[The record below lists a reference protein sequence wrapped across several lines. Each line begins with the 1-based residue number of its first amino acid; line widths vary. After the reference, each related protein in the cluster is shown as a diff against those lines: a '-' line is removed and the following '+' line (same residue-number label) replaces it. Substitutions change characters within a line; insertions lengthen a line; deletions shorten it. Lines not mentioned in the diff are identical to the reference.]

1 MRFWVWNAERSVLVV
16 AGDIFVA
23 ADLDLL
29 IDDANGVTAA
39 LAISDKEALMLL
51 SRRRIDAAVVSP
63 PLREG
68 EVRTVLDALVRQGI
82 PFVIHEDGDDRS
94 AQQLRDALDAS
105 RRPL

>member
-1 MRFWVWNAERSVLVV
+1 MPDGHRPEGEPADPGRAGHRRATGRQPRAVCAPSDAVARCLRRGGRGEPTSGILDGARVLVV

-51 SRRRIDAAVVSP
+51 SR
-63 PLREG
+63 
-68 EVRTVLDALVRQGI
+68 
-82 PFVIHEDGDDRS
+82 
-94 AQQLRDALDAS
+94 
-105 RRPL
+105 